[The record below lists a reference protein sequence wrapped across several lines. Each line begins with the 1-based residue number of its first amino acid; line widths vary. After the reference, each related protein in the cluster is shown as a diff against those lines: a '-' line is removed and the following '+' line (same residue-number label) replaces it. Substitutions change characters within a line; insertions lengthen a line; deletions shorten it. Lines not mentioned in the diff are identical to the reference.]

1 MKLFDHPE
9 QIEVGIDEVGRGC
22 LLGRVYS
29 AAVILPKEIDPDEV
43 FHLEIK
49 DSKKLSKKNRDLL
62 SDYIKYIA
70 LDYQITY
77 EDVDTIDKYNI
88 LQATY
93 KSMHKS
99 IDQLSINVD
108 SILVDGNRFKPY
120 MYTDTNNEW
129 ANIPHKCI
137 IGGDNHYI
145 PIAAASILAK
155 VARDNYIEQLCLDY
169 PMLDTIYD
177 ISSNKGYGTK
187 KHLQGIQENGITQ
200 LHRKTFGICKD
211 FSSNILPLYKQ

>member
-1 MKLFDHPE
+1 MKLFDHH
-9 QIEVGIDEVGRGC
+9 QHIEVGIDEVGRGC
-22 LLGRVYS
+22 LFGRVYS
-29 AAVILPKEIDPDEV
+29 AAVILPKEIDPDDT

-49 DSKKLSKKNRDLL
+49 DSKKLSKKNRQLL

-99 IDQLSINVD
+99 IDNLLIQVD
-108 SILVDGNRFKPY
+108 SILVDGNNFKPY
-120 MYTDTNNEW
+120 MYTNSNNEW
-129 ANIPHKCI
+129 NNIPHKCI
-137 IGGDNHYI
+137 INGDNEFI
-145 PIAAASILAK
+145 SIAAASILAK
-155 VARDNYIEQLCLDY
+155 VARDNYIDELCTKHPILDK
-169 PMLDTIYD
+169 LYD

-187 KHLQGIQENGITQ
+187 KHLDGIINNGITN
-200 LHRKTFGICKD
+200 LHRKTFGLCKNYT
-211 FSSNILPLYKQ
+211 SNILELIE